1 MELKTEWSR
10 PETKV
15 LEVKQA
21 YEAAD
26 VDLEFTATTKHSCGD
41 IIGGLDLGDG
51 QRFPGSDRGI

>member
-21 YEAAD
+21 YEATD
-26 VDLEFTATTKHSCGD
+26 VDLEFTATTKHTSGD
-41 IIGGLDLGDG
+41 IIGGIDLGSER
-51 QRFPGSDRGI
+51 RFPGSDRRL